1 VKIQKKV
8 FKGVTKLAKKAW
20 KNKYIR
26 AGLIIA
32 AIATGVGAFAAAG
45 ATGTSFGAA
54 LSAGFSSP
62 SAFGAMMKAGFVGF
76 APGAAGTLG
85 AGGSAGALG
94 ASLVGPTAGTT
105 GLLGGGGAFLSGGS
119 LLTGTSLVP
128 GSTASVTSTLIP
140 ASVKGKVGVVSAST
154 GGTTGAAVPFS
165 ATTFGGVGGLIPTTT
180 AVSAGGA
187 ALGTPAASAA
197 ITHAVKASATSA
209 GKSGFLGTI
218 KNTLKDGIYSGVKN
232 LAAQGTYNLL
242 MHGDIKGPDFEQ
254 DIPYVSGNSSGY
266 YSGTYALPD
275 AIKFTNTNLGS
286 DTIGSTYVNM
296 LKNLNYG
303 TGSLDYA
310 RHTNMALMRGIQV
323 PPIQYA

>member
-1 VKIQKKV
+1 
-8 FKGVTKLAKKAW
+8 
-20 KNKYIR
+20 
-26 AGLIIA
+26 
-32 AIATGVGAFAAAG
+32 
-45 ATGTSFGAA
+45 
-54 LSAGFSSP
+54 
-62 SAFGAMMKAGFVGF
+62 MKAGFVGF
-76 APGAAGTLG
+76 G
-85 AGGSAGALG
+85 AGGAGALG
-94 ASLVGPTAGTT
+94 ASASGAGGLGAGLTLVGPTASGAALSTAATT
-105 GLLGGGGAFLSGGS
+105 GLFGGGGAFLSGGS
-119 LLTGTSLVP
+119 LLTGSALVP
-128 GSTASVTSTLIP
+128 GSTGTVASSLIP
-140 ASVKGKVGVVSAST
+140 ASVKGKVGVVSASA

-165 ATTFGGVGGLIPTTT
+165 TTTFGGVGGLIPTTT

-197 ITHAVKASATSA
+197 ITTAVKSGATSA

-218 KNTLKDGIYSGVKN
+218 KNTLKDGIYSGAKN

-254 DIPYVSGNSSGY
+254 DIPYASGSSSGY

-275 AIKFTNTNLGS
+275 AIKFTSADLGS

-310 RHTNMALMRGIQV
+310 RHTNMALMRGIQI
-323 PPIQYA
+323 PQIQYA